1 MSDTITPSHNEVTIR
16 YPRRRIIRHLF
27 LSVGRFLMWLLCRRT
42 ITGRENLPSGPYITV
57 GNHVAMLEVPM
68 MMMYGGQGGR
78 IVEMIQSGDLP
89 LDPTF
94 QIFNA
99 IYGPGIPIKQGSI
112 DTKGLNMALDVL
124 KQGGIVGLFPE
135 GGIWEVGVKDAHSG
149 AAWLSSRAGVPI
161 VPVGFGG
168 TTGALGAAF
177 KLKRPKLVM
186 NIGKPIPPVTSEGKA
201 RKVALKEA
209 TERIMAEI
217 QALVPPEEKQL
228 YNQIRDEQFSLV
240 YMFYDINN
248 QPITPP
254 EEPRITEQV
263 ALSKFFHRPVLLSA
277 LARNL
282 RLPVGALRKLDG
294 VLDSAEI
301 AAAAQT
307 IIDYLQINSAFFRYR
322 FGNEMGAAM
331 EAGIAQL
338 RDVARWAAEHGYR
351 MTITPIRRYRLG
363 DSDEEIVETKPGKRH
378 A

>member
-1 MSDTITPSHNEVTIR
+1 
-16 YPRRRIIRHLF
+16 
-27 LSVGRFLMWLLCRRT
+27 
-42 ITGRENLPSGPYITV
+42 
-57 GNHVAMLEVPM
+57 
-68 MMMYGGQGGR
+68 
-78 IVEMIQSGDLP
+78 
-89 LDPTF
+89 
-94 QIFNA
+94 
-99 IYGPGIPIKQGSI
+99 
-112 DTKGLNMALDVL
+112 
-124 KQGGIVGLFPE
+124 
-135 GGIWEVGVKDAHSG
+135 
-149 AAWLSSRAGVPI
+149 
-161 VPVGFGG
+161 
-168 TTGALGAAF
+168 LGAAF

-294 VLDSAEI
+294 VLDSA
-301 AAAAQT
+301 
-307 IIDYLQINSAFFRYR
+307 
-322 FGNEMGAAM
+322 
-331 EAGIAQL
+331 
-338 RDVARWAAEHGYR
+338 
-351 MTITPIRRYRLG
+351 
-363 DSDEEIVETKPGKRH
+363 
-378 A
+378 